1 MTWGPVI
8 FNTLDPKGWVLI
20 SLTHRNLCQVW
31 CTGSEHL
38 WLFYRRLKTG
48 VLSLFWLFIAHSL
61 GCCTCMWVSDK
72 PLIYYFM
79 YDENIVAVWNMSH
92 WVSFTVFPANFGVF
106 GSVSVSSW
114 GGNTCV
120 CLSVTFAS
128 ILSSPFLHYCTPSH
142 FELLSAT
149 PVPTA
154 HRHLR
159 QSKARWLEMASNGDR
174 DLDLSKRMLSLKSS
188 ELK

>member
-31 CTGSEHL
+31 CTGFEHL
-38 WLFYRRLKTG
+38 WLFYSRLKTG
-48 VLSLFWLFIAHSL
+48 VLSLFWLFITHSP

-72 PLIYYFM
+72 ALIYYFM

-92 WVSFTVFPANFGVF
+92 WVSFTVFPAKFWVF

-114 GGNTCV
+114 GGSTCV

-128 ILSSPFLHYCTPSH
+128 VLSSPSLHYCTPSH
-142 FELLSAT
+142 FEPLS
-149 PVPTA
+149 PPWC
-154 HRHLR
+154 
-159 QSKARWLEMASNGDR
+159 QPPIDIFGSQR
-174 DLDLSKRMLSLKSS
+174 DVDWKWRLMVTVILICPKGCFLWKVQN
-188 ELK
+188 